1 MSKKN
6 IDTNVIL
13 ESLGLYQKNYT
24 SDSICRDY
32 FGNKISIGDYVIAHE
47 GIPLSESR
55 EGYVVDIIEYE
66 YGSFIKIS
74 TPGGRIVA
82 HSDHPHDYIIKSQN

>member
-13 ESLGLYQKNYT
+13 ESLGLYPKNYT

-32 FGNKISIGDYVIAHE
+32 FGNKISVGDYVIAHH
-47 GIPLSESR
+47 GAPLQDAR

-66 YGSFIKIS
+66 YGAFLKIS
-74 TPGGRIVA
+74 TPGGKIIA
-82 HSDHPHDYIIKSQN
+82 YSDHPYDYIVKPKN